1 MEQNKIP
8 VDEKATRLLKKCE
21 NEEIA
26 SQGMGACQVLLEE
39 MDKGDMVIEDETGK
53 SYIEM
58 SKKIKSQSMENK
70 DVPNVVRIA
79 FYIRDSSDISDDNIK
94 NAAIRLIRTIEA
106 L

>member
-58 SKKIKSQSMENK
+58 SKKIKSQSMENN

-79 FYIRDSSDISDDNIK
+79 FYIRDSSDISDYNIK
-94 NAAIRLIRTIEA
+94 NAAIRLIRTIET